1 VRRLDHVLLKIRVE
15 AVLRPENRADL
26 DAAGRRPIHNVP
38 ERGVY
43 GRGIA
48 HKADR
53 SPLKEL
59 TIEED
64 IGTENNRH
72 GYGRNW
78 ISPSTSS

>member
-1 VRRLDHVLLKIRVE
+1 M
-15 AVLRPENRADL
+15 LRPEDRADL
-26 DAAGRRPIHNVP
+26 DAAARRPIHDVP

-43 GRGIA
+43 RRWIA
-48 HKADR
+48 DKADR

-59 TIEED
+59 AIEED

-72 GYGRNW
+72 SYGRNW